1 MSDIIFCDICG
12 KETKEQTL
20 GGSVCFTRSVV
31 ACDECVVS
39 NQDNLDK
46 AMSVAFEEFMVS
58 IRDLKGI
65 EINQE
70 AKKEENEEKRAFAI
84 LGDLSFEIALQAEE
98 CGDI

>member
-65 EINQE
+65 EINQKD
-70 AKKEENEEKRAFAI
+70 AIQSKIDQLGVQLTAIFAV
-84 LGDLSFEIALQAEE
+84 
-98 CGDI
+98 